1 MSLPGRDR
9 VYFAMMAI
17 CLTLF
22 ILAWAVV
29 RFYSLTAAVVMTVV
43 ALAIPPV
50 AVIVANAGDEASR
63 RR

>member
-1 MSLPGRDR
+1 MALAGRDR
-9 VYFAMMAI
+9 VYFALMGI

-29 RFYSLTAAVVMTVV
+29 RNYSVTAAVVMTVV
-43 ALAIPPV
+43 AMAIPPL
-50 AVIVANAGDEASR
+50 AVIIANAGDEASR

>member
-1 MSLPGRDR
+1 MRLPGRDR
-9 VYFAMMAI
+9 GYFALMAV

-22 ILAWAVV
+22 ITAWAVV
-29 RFYSLTAAVVMTVV
+29 RDYSVTAAVVMTVV
-43 ALAIPPV
+43 AMAIPPV